1 MGRGQWR
8 RVLIG
13 LAFAPAVLAQYE
25 DDGISS
31 ELDSV
36 NQKNWNMVLL
46 GVGRSHPTVD
56 NPFGYTTK
64 HMHPF
69 DQLSGGFVEKFPQCE

>member
-31 ELDSV
+31 ELDNA
-36 NQKNWNMVLL
+36 NQKNWNLVLL

-56 NPFGYTTK
+56 NPFGYNTE

-69 DQLSGGFVEKFPQCE
+69 DQLSEGFVEKFPQCE